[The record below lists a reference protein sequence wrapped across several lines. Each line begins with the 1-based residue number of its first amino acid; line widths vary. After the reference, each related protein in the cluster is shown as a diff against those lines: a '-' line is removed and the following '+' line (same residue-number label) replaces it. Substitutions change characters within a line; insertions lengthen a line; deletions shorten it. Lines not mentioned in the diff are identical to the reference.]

1 MTTYNWSIS
10 GVSSKASHNGQSNV
24 IDAIGYIITG
34 NDGSHETTVSSIVNI
49 DYTGGEFVPFESLT
63 EATVIAWAQAAAG
76 EAKIAELHT
85 TINENLARIA
95 AIAAAPVRTFHS
107 GNTLPWVAV

>member
-34 NDGSHETTVSSIVNI
+34 NDGTHETTVSSIVNI
-49 DYTGGEFVPFESLT
+49 DYTGGDFVPFESLT
-63 EATVIAWAQAAAG
+63 EATVITWAQHATG
-76 EAKIAELHT
+76 EARIAELHT
-85 TINENLARIA
+85 AIDENLARIA
-95 AIAAAPVRTFHS
+95 AVAAAPVSTFHS
-107 GNTLPWVAV
+107 GNTLPWTSA